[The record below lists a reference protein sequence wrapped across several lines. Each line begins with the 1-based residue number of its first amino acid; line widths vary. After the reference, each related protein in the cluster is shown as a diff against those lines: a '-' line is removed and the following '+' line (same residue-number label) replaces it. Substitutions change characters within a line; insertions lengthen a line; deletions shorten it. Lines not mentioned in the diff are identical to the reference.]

1 MPTTCRAQ
9 RLCQH
14 SAICSRLSDCFAAL
28 CCCFVRRGRLVS
40 SKRPTFIPGP
50 AVCEI
55 CAGSRPP
62 WAVPLVNHPQ
72 SFRLPSHDEASP
84 CHAFPDHSRFPGASI
99 DGPGPSTGLI
109 VRQEPRYLAHPPP
122 RSLPNGRHAVKSAHH
137 SMMKPASP
145 YLQTPRFHTTV
156 QTLKAPVS
164 TIASNQPKPC
174 PCVDAPMYI
183 SRTSRYSPALYFMRT
198 TTSARL
204 SC

>member
-1 MPTTCRAQ
+1 MPCLPAPFP
-9 RLCQH
+9 LP
-14 SAICSRLSDCFAAL
+14 
-28 CCCFVRRGRLVS
+28 GRLDRRA
-40 SKRPTFIPGP
+40 RPLD
-50 AVCEI
+50 
-55 CAGSRPP
+55 
-62 WAVPLVNHPQ
+62 WADRAL
-72 SFRLPSHDEASP
+72 R
-84 CHAFPDHSRFPGASI
+84 ASI
-99 DGPGPSTGLI
+99 S
-109 VRQEPRYLAHPPP
+109 RAPP
-122 RSLPNGRHAVKSAHH
+122 RSLPNGRHAVKSAHY

-156 QTLKAPVS
+156 QTLKGPVS

>member
-122 RSLPNGRHAVKSAHH
+122 PPKFTQRPSRSEECSPFYDETRLALSSDPTVPHH
-137 SMMKPASP
+137 STDPEG
-145 YLQTPRFHTTV
+145 
-156 QTLKAPVS
+156 
-164 TIASNQPKPC
+164 
-174 PCVDAPMYI
+174 
-183 SRTSRYSPALYFMRT
+183 SRLHH
-198 TTSARL
+198 
-204 SC
+204 CQ